1 MKTLTLPLKKK
12 WFDMIASG
20 EKKEE
25 YRKLTL
31 YWQKRLLRCGI
42 ARNGNCLLAGKVVY
56 PACRHLEYTNYDA
69 VTFTLGYPRADD
81 ASRRMTFTLKDI
93 CFGEGK
99 EEWGAE
105 AGTVYFVIKLGER
118 LC

>member
-1 MKTLTLPLKKK
+1 MRTLTLSLKKK

-20 EKKEE
+20 VKKEE
-25 YRKLTL
+25 YREISP
-31 YWQKRLLRCGI
+31 YWIKRLLQCGSLC
-42 ARNGNCLLAGKVVY
+42 NGKSILMGKIVC
-56 PACRHLEYTNYDA
+56 PACRHLAYANYDA

-81 ASRRMTFTLKDI
+81 TSRRMTFALKDI

-99 EEWGAE
+99 TDWGAE
-105 AGTVYFVIKLGER
+105 EGTQYFVIKLGER

>member
-25 YRKLTL
+25 YLEISS
-31 YWQKRLLRCGI
+31 YWIKRLLRCGFLC
-42 ARNGNCLLAGKVVY
+42 NGNCVLMGEIVC
-56 PACRHLEYTNYDA
+56 PACRYLKYNSFDTVVFLD
-69 VTFTLGYPRADD
+69 YPPKDD
-81 ASRRMTFTLKDI
+81 MTRRIAFEIEDI
-93 CFGEGK
+93 EISEGK

>member
-1 MKTLTLPLKKK
+1 MKALTLSLKKN

-25 YRKLTL
+25 YREISP
-31 YWQKRLLRCGI
+31 YWIKRLLRCGFLC
-42 ARNGNCLLAGKVVY
+42 NGNCVFTDKIVC
-56 PACRHLEYTNYDA
+56 PACRHLKYASFDT
-69 VTFTLGYPRADD
+69 VVFTLGYPKKDD
-81 ASRRMTFTLKDI
+81 MTRRIAFKIEDI
-93 CFGEGK
+93 EISEGK

-105 AGTVYFVIKLGER
+105 AGKVYFVIKLGER

>member
-1 MKTLTLPLKKK
+1 
-12 WFDMIASG
+12 MIASG

-25 YRKLTL
+25 YRKITQ
-31 YWQKRLLRCGI
+31 YWQKRLLRCGFVC
-42 ARNGNCLLAGKVVY
+42 NGNCVLAG
-56 PACRHLEYTNYDA
+56 CRYLEYANYDA

-81 ASRRMTFTLKDI
+81 TSRRMTFAVEDI

-99 EEWGAE
+99 KEWGAE
-105 AGTVYFVIKLGER
+105 AGKVYFVIKLGER